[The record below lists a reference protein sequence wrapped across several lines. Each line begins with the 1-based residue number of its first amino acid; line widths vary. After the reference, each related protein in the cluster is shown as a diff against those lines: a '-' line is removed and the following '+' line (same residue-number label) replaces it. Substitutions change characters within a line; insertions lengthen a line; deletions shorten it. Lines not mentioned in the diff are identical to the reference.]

1 MSTVT
6 VPHHAQ
12 NDAESD
18 EPLLRDL
25 GSARF
30 SLLPLK
36 EPKIWEFYKTHQ
48 SMFWTVEE
56 CDFSRDRD
64 DFATLSAEEQLFIVN
79 VLSFFNASDLLV
91 NENLIE
97 QFSSEISLPEV
108 RSFYSMQ
115 ALIETVHTECYST
128 MLQALCTA
136 KEQRSAFG
144 AIEHVP
150 AIKAKHEWAMRYT
163 DASAVPFVERLLAFA
178 VFEGVLFSAS
188 FAAIYHF
195 KQKGLMPGLCFSNE
209 LISRDES
216 LHCDF
221 ATHLYTEHVK
231 NRLTDARAH
240 AIVGEAVAAEEAFV
254 RESLRSDIIGLSK
267 DRMVKYVHH
276 VANRLLVALG
286 HPTLFDDAQSLAF
299 MDAISI
305 DSSPNFFEKRPEN
318 YAKRSATAGEIALD
332 EEF

>member
-1 MSTVT
+1 MMLTNIGVGCSNMAGPILLGGTQKNRRFLNETFSFFGRSRVAPIFFSRWINASSPLKNMSTVT

-128 MLQALCTA
+128 MLQALCT
-136 KEQRSAFG
+136 
-144 AIEHVP
+144 
-150 AIKAKHEWAMRYT
+150 
-163 DASAVPFVERLLAFA
+163 
-178 VFEGVLFSAS
+178 
-188 FAAIYHF
+188 
-195 KQKGLMPGLCFSNE
+195 
-209 LISRDES
+209 
-216 LHCDF
+216 
-221 ATHLYTEHVK
+221 
-231 NRLTDARAH
+231 
-240 AIVGEAVAAEEAFV
+240 
-254 RESLRSDIIGLSK
+254 
-267 DRMVKYVHH
+267 
-276 VANRLLVALG
+276 
-286 HPTLFDDAQSLAF
+286 
-299 MDAISI
+299 
-305 DSSPNFFEKRPEN
+305 
-318 YAKRSATAGEIALD
+318 
-332 EEF
+332 